1 MNSDERRAKNNV
13 EVAALLMLLMLPGGW
28 VGCDR
33 GGAPESPAAPGV
45 PVEREEAPEV
55 VAPAE
60 PDVDEVQ
67 PSGPPEG
74 PLSFASWPGRE
85 ELHTFD
91 LMWLGGER
99 EVRLHEAPD
108 ASSAQVGQA
117 SWMDTEEIVWEDT
130 RVQVLEPTS
139 YEVIRAL
146 ELAGLAYDEDFEELD
161 AEEVRLALEEGEQVA
176 LYQYGGEGTCFVGAR
191 DQVLLGPCPNE
202 EMGLRKVARPDAD
215 VLPQER
221 AAQGAAHPEVKERW
235 SPLEQQWWV
244 KVRHNA
250 HSGWMRVDD
259 APVEVH
265 VRLIEG
271 YE

>member
-1 MNSDERRAKNNV
+1 MKSGGRGVKFNRKG
-13 EVAALLMLLMLPGGW
+13 AALLMLLTLPGGW

-33 GGAPESPAAPGV
+33 GGEPEAPAPAV
-45 PVEREEAPEV
+45 PVEREEAPAVE
-55 VAPAE
+55 APAE
-60 PDVDEVQ
+60 PDAEEAE
-67 PSGPPEG
+67 PPGPPEG
-74 PLSFASWPGRE
+74 PLSFSSWPGRE

-99 EVRLHEAPD
+99 EVALYEAPD
-108 ASSAQVGQA
+108 AASSQVGAA

-130 RVQVLEPTS
+130 RVRVMEPTA
-139 YEVIRAL
+139 YEATRAL
-146 ELAGLAYDEDFEELD
+146 EVAGLAYDEDFEELD

-191 DQVLLGPCPNE
+191 GQVVLGPCPTE
-202 EMGLRKVARPDAD
+202 EMGLRAVSERPDAD
-215 VLPQER
+215 AQPAQ
-221 AAQGAAHPEVKERW
+221 AASEGAAHPEVKERW
-235 SPLEQQWWV
+235 RPREQQWWV

-250 HSGWMRVDD
+250 QSGWMRVDD